1 LLRAQLPVS
10 PRLSW
15 PWHAATQSRHL
26 HKPVMAFS
34 VRWALP
40 YEDIYEGLLALT
52 VCSNPS

>member
-1 LLRAQLPVS
+1 LLRTQLPVS

-34 VRWALP
+34 FRWALP
-40 YEDIYEGLLALT
+40 YEDTYEGLLALT